1 MAFVLPI
8 VDPRRHGCQRYPT
21 IKTVLNKAFL
31 SPSKPKGKLVHP
43 SAARPKL
50 TSSPRFHPLTKRKRN
65 PSTLKASRSKQKAVE
80 TQPECAQSFRD
91 AYAGQIQPWLLNRLE
106 QMGFTHPTPVQK
118 SALPATLPRLN
129 GEIGRDVVIHA
140 QTGSG
145 KTLAYLLPII
155 ATVQPARSVTQAM
168 IVVPTQEL
176 GMQVYKLLRRLT
188 SAYTVSRDWNEEV
201 DNANGE
207 VIEEESTTSENAES
221 ERRAFPVLPMLNQ
234 ADLRRQKLQ
243 LREAAPRVIVGNP
256 HRIAQLVRS
265 KRLRLDLLK
274 VLVVD
279 EFDACLLDA
288 ATTSALQTILSVRGR
303 EGPRQTILASAT
315 VPQHRHFLRQCVRQR
330 WTRPDIVHVWVE
342 QYTNER
348 VPESLSH
355 TYAVC
360 EGRKKLAA
368 LRALLLRFNS
378 EFNANN
384 NSNFNLRAIVF
395 VMASRNVQ
403 QLVNAL
409 NVALRQDFPNQ
420 EDQPVVGIWNES
432 SVFHRKTAFNAFR
445 DGSAKVLIGTDVAAR
460 GLDVPDISYVFHL
473 DLPTDSDAYLHRAGR
488 TGRQGRPGTSV
499 VLLTPG
505 EQFVISRISNSLGI
519 SFERIGR

>member
-1 MAFVLPI
+1 MLSNKSILCPSTFKGNFV
-8 VDPRRHGCQRYPT
+8 YPAPT
-21 IKTVLNKAFL
+21 TPNSAPSHLFHSCSTRKWK
-31 SPSKPKGKLVHP
+31 PSK
-43 SAARPKL
+43 
-50 TSSPRFHPLTKRKRN
+50 
-65 PSTLKASRSKQKAVE
+65 LKASRAEQKAVE
-80 TQPECAQSFRD
+80 IRPERAQSFRD
-91 AYAGQIQPWLLNRLE
+91 AYAGRIQPWLLNRLE

-118 SALPATLPRLN
+118 SALPTTLPRLN
-129 GEIGRDVVIHA
+129 GEIGQDVVIHA

-155 ATVQPARSVTQAM
+155 ATVQPARSATQAM

-188 SAYTVSRDWNEEV
+188 SAYTVPRDWNEKEHS
-201 DNANGE
+201 AYGE
-207 VIEEESTTSENAES
+207 SIGDESKAVENTES
-221 ERRAFPVLPMLNQ
+221 ERGVFPVLPMLNQ

-279 EFDACLLDA
+279 EFDACLLDT

-330 WTRPDIVHVWVE
+330 WTRQDIVHVWVE
-342 QYTNER
+342 QDTNER

-355 TYAVC
+355 VYAVC

-378 EFNANN
+378 EFNGNDN
-384 NSNFNLRAIVF
+384 IDFNLRAIVF
-395 VMASRNVQ
+395 VMTSRNVQ
-403 QLVNAL
+403 QLVSAL
-409 NVALRQDFPNQ
+409 NAALRQDFPMQ
-420 EDQPVVGIWNES
+420 KEDPLVGIWDES
-432 SVFHRKTAFNAFR
+432 SVFHRKTALNAFR
-445 DGSAKVLIGTDVAAR
+445 EGSAKVLIGTDVAAR
-460 GLDVPDISYVFHL
+460 GLDVPDISHVFHF

-505 EQFVISRISNSLGI
+505 EQFVISRISNSLSI
-519 SFERIGR
+519 RFERIGR